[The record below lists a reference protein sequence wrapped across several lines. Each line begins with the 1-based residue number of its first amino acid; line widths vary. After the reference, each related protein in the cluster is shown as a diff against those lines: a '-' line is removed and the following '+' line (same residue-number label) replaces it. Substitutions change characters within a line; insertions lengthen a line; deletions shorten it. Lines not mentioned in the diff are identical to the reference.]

1 MAHKLHT
8 FLNSHMNEEMLPLPY
23 SYDTEKDNIVY
34 HLCGGGYKEEFVLH
48 MSSVNYNRLPE
59 YNYNT
64 KSEYIKLCIIQYK
77 SDITLIL

>member
-1 MAHKLHT
+1 
-8 FLNSHMNEEMLPLPY
+8 MNEEILPLPY
-23 SYDTEKDNIVY
+23 NYDTDKYQMVY
-34 HLCGGGYKEEFVLH
+34 HLQGGYKEEVVLH